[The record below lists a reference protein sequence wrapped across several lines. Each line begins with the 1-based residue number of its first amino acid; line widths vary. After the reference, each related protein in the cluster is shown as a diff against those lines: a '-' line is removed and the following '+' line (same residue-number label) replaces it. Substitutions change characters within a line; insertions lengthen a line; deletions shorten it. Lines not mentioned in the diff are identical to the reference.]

1 MFFMRKNR
9 KVVMTSLVA
18 GIMAAATIM
27 SGCGNGQEDN
37 GKVTIEIVQYKPEAV
52 KVFEALEQKF
62 NETHDDIELKIDSPN
77 DAMTILKTRFIRED
91 YPDIIGIGGDIN
103 YSNFLDS
110 NMLMDISDYEGLDS
124 IKDAYLAVDKELEFI
139 PMDGV
144 YAVPYMANAAGVLY
158 NKDLFD
164 QHGWTIPTT
173 WDEFTALCES
183 IQNAG
188 IQPLYFGFKDTWTC
202 LAPWNAISVDLAPSD
217 VCAQVNRGETTFT
230 EQYREVAE
238 RTKALLQYAQDDPF
252 AYSYNDACTAFARGE
267 SAMYVIGSYAVPQI
281 KSVNPDMN
289 IDSFVFP
296 ASNNAEENILNSGN
310 DLQFSIM
317 ENCPNKEAAYEV
329 LDFLLEDENV
339 QAYIDDQSAVPCK
352 EGDFVLPTMLSGMSS
367 YIEEGKLADYQDHHY
382 PSEMSVDALIQT
394 FLMDESDNAVD
405 TFLNKFDTDW
415 TRYNRDLIRKVQAY
429 EEENSG
435 EN

>member
-1 MFFMRKNR
+1 MRKNR

-27 SGCGNGQEDN
+27 SGCGNEQEDN

-110 NMLMDISDYEGLDS
+110 NMLMDISDYEGLDN

-183 IQNAG
+183 IQDAG

-267 SAMYVIGSYAVPQI
+267 SAMYVIGSYAIPQI

-394 FLMDESDNAVD
+394 FLMDDSDTAVD